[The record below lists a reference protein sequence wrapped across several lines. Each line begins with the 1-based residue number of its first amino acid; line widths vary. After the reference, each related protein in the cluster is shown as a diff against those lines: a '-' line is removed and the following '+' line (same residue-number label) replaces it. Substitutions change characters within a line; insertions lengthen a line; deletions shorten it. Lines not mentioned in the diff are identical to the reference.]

1 MYYVGLTL
9 ADFGWQTSGIIDAKL
24 WVCVCVCAQLLQHER
39 ITIQY
44 LQKQKTHAYR
54 TYRNTIIN
62 KLWLY

>member
-44 LQKQKTHAYR
+44 LQKQKKRHMHTEP
-54 TYRNTIIN
+54 TEIQ
-62 KLWLY
+62 